1 MRLGLLGPIS
11 ILSMVGCALGPP
23 RTAPSARAPSNS
35 LPVRSVRLYETG
47 VGYFEREGRLTPGAD
62 GISLPASHV
71 DDALKSLIVL
81 SDGVQVRV
89 SAVAFESVLSEGLA
103 RAQAGLPPGKGQQLT
118 YPVVL
123 GSLRGLEVEIV
134 RRDGARLL
142 GRLVDVSEVTAITQG
157 APPASEPTSSSD
169 DEARADAGSNDG
181 DASDT
186 GEQGSTGVESAT
198 DGSSERS
205 KAGAVAPLR
214 RYAITLLGSDSAV
227 IRLDSSQ
234 VASLRPTDPALAARL
249 ISAIGTVSE
258 RGAQGPRTL
267 RVSASGNSPVRLGYI
282 SETPVFRVTYRLL
295 LGAKSNQGTLQG
307 WVLVHND
314 TDEPWRRIG
323 LEIVNGRPDSYLF
336 PLTAPRYLRRPLST
350 PEEMSTLPQLARRTV
365 DQIWGDRDESADES
379 FDSFG
384 ADGLALS
391 GVGEGGGGQG
401 FGSGHGRLS
410 GSFGSSSTSEISVGN
425 LASIAESAGLAS
437 GARFHYRM
445 AEPISLAAHS
455 SALVPFTQVA
465 IGARLMTRFAW
476 GQGAGRVSVQISNS
490 SAQTLPGGP
499 LAIYEASGFVGES
512 LVSRLV
518 PGQDTWVSDG
528 ADLDGEVVQG
538 SARIEKKT
546 IKLLRFEGERLIEHY
561 IRHREQPMRIV
572 NRSALARSV
581 CIDLPLVDNAKVEGA
596 DRLVYDSGASRSLAV
611 FELKPHSKL
620 ERKLV
625 FDEGLQAARPLESL
639 TETDLAL
646 LAAEKELAPG
656 ARTILLEARAL
667 LLRHAAPIQAKRRKR
682 DSLERIEADT
692 QRLERTIEKLKG
704 TSGNAAEPLVRRVVE
719 LEERRNRLE
728 LEQETLAEAEAQR
741 LPALS
746 AILEKLNAIPKTD

>member
-11 ILSMVGCALGPP
+11 ILSIVGCAVGPP
-23 RTAPSARAPSNS
+23 RTAPSGPIPSNS

-71 DDALKSLIVL
+71 DDALKTLIVL
-81 SDGVQVRV
+81 SDGVRVRV

-123 GSLRGLEVEIV
+123 GSLRGLEVELV

-142 GRLVDVSEVTAITQG
+142 GRLVDVSEITAVAQG
-157 APPASEPTSSSD
+157 TLPASEHDPSSGETGTDGGAD
-169 DEARADAGSNDG
+169 DSGSG
-181 DASDT
+181 ES
-186 GEQGSTGVESAT
+186 GEQDSTGAERAADGT
-198 DGSSERS
+198 PDGSKS
-205 KAGAVAPLR
+205 GAVVPLR

-227 IRLDSSQ
+227 VRLDSSQ

-249 ISAIGTVSE
+249 MSAIGTVSE

-295 LGAKSNQGTLQG
+295 LGRKSNQGTLQG

-314 TDEPWRRIG
+314 TDEPWQKVG

-365 DQIWGDRDESADES
+365 DQIWGDRDESADEG

-384 ADGLALS
+384 AGGLSLS

-410 GSFGSSSTSEISVGN
+410 GSSSSSSTSEITVGN
-425 LASIAESAGLAS
+425 LASIAESKSLAS

-455 SALVPFTQVA
+455 SALVPFTEVA

-476 GQGAGRVSVQISNS
+476 GQSAGRVSVQISNS

-518 PGQDTWVSDG
+518 PGQDTWVSYG
-528 ADLDGEVVQG
+528 ADLDVEVVQSG
-538 SARIEKKT
+538 ARVEKKT
-546 IKLLRFEGERLIEHY
+546 IKLLRFENQRLIEHY
-561 IRHREQPMRIV
+561 IRHREQPVRIV

-596 DRLVYDSGASRSLAV
+596 DRLVYDSGASNSLAV
-611 FELKPHSKL
+611 FELKAHSKL
-620 ERKLV
+620 DRKLV

-639 TETDLAL
+639 TEADLAL
-646 LAAEKELAPG
+646 LAAEKELTPG
-656 ARTILLEARAL
+656 ARAVLLEARAL
-667 LLRHAAPIQAKRRKR
+667 LVRHTAPIQAKRRKR
-682 DSLERIEADT
+682 DNLERIEADT

-746 AILEKLNAIPKTD
+746 AILEKLNAIPKTG

>member
-1 MRLGLLGPIS
+1 
-11 ILSMVGCALGPP
+11 
-23 RTAPSARAPSNS
+23 

-62 GISLPASHV
+62 GVSLPASHV
-71 DDALKSLIVL
+71 DDALKTLIVL
-81 SDGVQVRV
+81 SDGLRVRV
-89 SAVAFESVLSEGLA
+89 SAVTFESVLSEGLA

-123 GSLRGLEVEIV
+123 GSLRGLEVELV
-134 RRDGARLL
+134 RRDGTRLL
-142 GRLVDVSEVTAITQG
+142 GRLVDVSEITALARG
-157 APPASEPTSSSD
+157 ARPASEPGSG
-169 DEARADAGSNDG
+169 EASNDASADDDSTNDSG
-181 DASDT
+181 DEGSGDEGSRDAEDGT
-186 GEQGSTGVESAT
+186 GRALES
-198 DGSSERS
+198 S
-205 KAGAVAPLR
+205 KTSALAPLR
-214 RYAITLLGSDSAV
+214 RYAITLLASDSAV
-227 IRLDSSQ
+227 VRLDSSE

-249 ISAIGTVSE
+249 MSAIGTVSE
-258 RGAQGPRTL
+258 RGAQAPRSL
-267 RVSASGNSPVRLGYI
+267 RVSASGNSPVRLGYLA
-282 SETPVFRVTYRLL
+282 ETPVFRVTYRLL
-295 LGAKSNQGTLQG
+295 LAAKSNQGTLQG

-314 TDEPWRRIG
+314 TDEPWQKIG

-350 PEEMSTLPQLARRTV
+350 PEDMSTLPQLARRTV
-365 DQIWGDRDESADES
+365 DQIWGDRDETTDES
-379 FDSFG
+379 FDSFAAG
-384 ADGLALS
+384 GLALS

-401 FGSGHGRLS
+401 FGAGHGRLA
-410 GSFGSSSTSEISVGN
+410 GSSRSSSTSELSVGN
-425 LASIAESAGLAS
+425 LASIAESTGLAS

-455 SALVPFTQVA
+455 SALVPFTEVA
-465 IGARLMTRFAW
+465 IGARLMTRFDW
-476 GQGAGRVSVQISNS
+476 GEGAGRVSVQISNS
-490 SAQTLPGGP
+490 SAQTLPAGP
-499 LAIYEASGFVGES
+499 LSIYEASGFVGES

-518 PGQDTWVSDG
+518 PGQDTWVSYG
-528 ADLDGEVVQG
+528 ADLDAEVVQS
-538 SARIEKKT
+538 SARTEKKT

-561 IRHREQPMRIV
+561 IRHREQPVRVV
-572 NRSALARSV
+572 NRSALARTV

-620 ERKLV
+620 DRKLV

-639 TETDLAL
+639 TEADLAL
-646 LAAEKELAPG
+646 LAAEKELSPA
-656 ARTILLEARAL
+656 ARAVLGEARAL
-667 LLRHAAPIQAKRRKR
+667 LVRHAAPIQAKRRKR

-728 LEQETLAEAEAQR
+728 LEQETLAEAEAAR

-746 AILEKLNAIPKTD
+746 AILEKLNSIPKPG

>member
-1 MRLGLLGPIS
+1 MHLGWLGPIS
-11 ILSMVGCALGPP
+11 ILTVVGCALGPP
-23 RTAPSARAPSNS
+23 RTAASGSAPSNS

-62 GISLPASHV
+62 GVSLPASHV
-71 DDALKSLIVL
+71 DDALKTLIVL
-81 SDGVQVRV
+81 SNGARVRV

-123 GSLRGLEVEIV
+123 GSLRGLEVELV

-142 GRLVDVSEVTAITQG
+142 GRLVDVSEITALTRG
-157 APPASEPTSSSD
+157 ARPASEPEPSAG
-169 DEARADAGSNDG
+169 EATTEAGSNDG
-181 DASDT
+181 GDGEIADEGSPGSESDT
-186 GEQGSTGVESAT
+186 VRT
-198 DGSSERS
+198 SEDSRTS
-205 KAGAVAPLR
+205 VVIPLR
-214 RYAITLLGSDSAV
+214 RYAITLLGSDSTV
-227 IRLDSSQ
+227 VRLDSSE

-249 ISAIGTVSE
+249 MSAIGTISE
-258 RGAQGPRTL
+258 RGAQAPRSL

-282 SETPVFRVTYRLL
+282 AETPVFRVTYRLL

-365 DQIWGDRDESADES
+365 DQIWGDRDEVADES
-379 FDSFG
+379 FDSSG
-384 ADGLALS
+384 VGGLGLS

-401 FGSGHGRLS
+401 YGSGHGRLA
-410 GSFGSSSTSEISVGN
+410 GSSSSSSTSEISVGN
-425 LASIAESAGLAS
+425 LASIAESTGLAS

-455 SALVPFTQVA
+455 SALVPFTEVA
-465 IGARLMTRFAW
+465 IGARLMTRFSW

-499 LAIYEASGFVGES
+499 LAIYETSGFVGES

-518 PGQDTWVSDG
+518 PGQDTWVSYG
-528 ADLDGEVVQG
+528 EDLDVEVVQS
-538 SARIEKKT
+538 SARTEKKT

-561 IRHREQPMRIV
+561 IRHREQPVRVV
-572 NRSALARSV
+572 NRSALARTV

-596 DRLVYDSGASRSLAV
+596 DQLVYDSGASRSLAV
-611 FELKPHSKL
+611 FELEPHSKL
-620 ERKLV
+620 DRKLV
-625 FDEGLQAARPLESL
+625 FDEGLQAARALESV
-639 TETDLAL
+639 TEADLAL
-646 LAAEKELAPG
+646 LAAEKELSPA
-656 ARTILLEARAL
+656 ARAVLLEARAL

-682 DSLERIEADT
+682 DSLERIDADT

-728 LEQETLAEAEAQR
+728 LEQETLAEAEAER

-746 AILEKLNAIPKTD
+746 AILEKLNAIPKPG